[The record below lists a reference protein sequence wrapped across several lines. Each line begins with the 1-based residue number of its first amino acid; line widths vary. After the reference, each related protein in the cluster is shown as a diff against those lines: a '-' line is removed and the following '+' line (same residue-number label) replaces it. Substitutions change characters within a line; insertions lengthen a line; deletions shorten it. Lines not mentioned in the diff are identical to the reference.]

1 MQRKVDWRKT
11 GILTLIVGFV
21 IAVIVLLRFQG
32 QPPASLESLL
42 PPLAATPYQNA
53 RKDVGYIGAAQCAAC
68 HPGEHQSYMQTAHS
82 QALAEIELAN
92 EPPDGSFEDPASE
105 RQYRVYRKGDELRHE
120 ESIRKTNGEQQVLTD
135 VPIKYVIGS
144 GRFSRSYLVDREGFL
159 FESPATWYSAKHAW
173 GLSPGYENYNSG
185 FQRPAELRC
194 LTCHAGRLEPVD
206 RSPHRVRLHAL
217 AIDCERCHG
226 PGELHAAHRKDV
238 KAGEGSA
245 TDWTIVNPAKLD
257 RDRQEDICAQC
268 HLHTGAT
275 VELPGR
281 READYRPGQRL
292 SDYVANFGLK
302 GDKAQMEVVGHME
315 QMRLSKCW
323 TETKTL
329 TCTTCHDPHDK
340 PTPATA
346 TASYRAKC
354 IECHTEN
361 ACGIPVTKRRAK
373 DAADNCMNCH
383 MPRSPTEIPHFA
395 FTHHRIGIHE
405 TNAEPPATPRE
416 RGTPV
421 ADEAGGTSRPSAPG
435 VPQRTRLTRERGTP
449 IADEAGGASRP
460 SAPGVPERTRL
471 TRERGTPI
479 ADEAGGASRPSAPG
493 VPQRTRLTRER
504 GTPIADEAGGAS
516 RPSAP
521 GVPQRTRLTR
531 ELIDL
536 AASPPEGALMDRNL
550 GLGYLQLSDSPGHTQ
565 FAETYQLRARKLL
578 ESVQAKG
585 LADVEV
591 EGALA
596 RLWWNIDP
604 DLTQKYA
611 RSVIA
616 AADADP
622 DSLASACYTL
632 GTTLYQQDN
641 LAEALPWLERTV
653 KLRPTADLWISLSDC
668 HERAGDMKRALECAR
683 RGSEWASDR
692 PRYLERYIELLEAT
706 GQADRA
712 NELKPRLAPLFEYQG
727 RFSNETETP

>member
-11 GILTLIVGFV
+11 GILTLTVGIVVGVF
-21 IAVIVLLRFQG
+21 VLLRFQG

-42 PPLAATPYQNA
+42 PPAAATRYQNA
-53 RKDVGYIGAAQCAAC
+53 SQEVGYIGAAQCAAC

-82 QALAEIELAN
+82 LALAEIDPAN
-92 EPPDGSFEDPASE
+92 EPPAGSFDDPASQ
-105 RQYRVYRKGDELRHE
+105 RQYRVYRKGVELRHE
-120 ESIRKTNGEQQVLTD
+120 ESIRQANGEPLVLTD
-135 VPIKYVIGS
+135 VPVKYVIGS

-159 FESPATWYSAKHAW
+159 FESPATWYTAKNAW

-194 LTCHAGRLEPVD
+194 LTCHAGRLEPID
-206 RSPHRVRLHAL
+206 QSPHRVQLHAL

-226 PGELHAAHRKDV
+226 PGELHAAQQKDA

-245 TDWTIVNPAKLD
+245 TDWTIVNPAKLN

-281 READYRPGQRL
+281 RLADYRPGQRL

-315 QMRLSKCW
+315 QMRLSRCW

-354 IECHTEN
+354 LECHAEN
-361 ACGIPVTKRRAK
+361 ACGIPVAKRRAT

-405 TNAEPPATPRE
+405 AAAETPATP
-416 RGTPV
+416 G
-421 ADEAGGTSRPSAPG
+421 
-435 VPQRTRLTRERGTP
+435 
-449 IADEAGGASRP
+449 
-460 SAPGVPERTRL
+460 
-471 TRERGTPI
+471 
-479 ADEAGGASRPSAPG
+479 
-493 VPQRTRLTRER
+493 
-504 GTPIADEAGGAS
+504 
-516 RPSAP
+516 
-521 GVPQRTRLTR
+521 

-536 AASPPEGALMDRNL
+536 AASPPQGTLMDRNL

-565 FAETYQLRARKLL
+565 FAETYQSRARKLL
-578 ESVQAKG
+578 EAVQAKG

-604 DLTQKYA
+604 ELTQKYA
-611 RSVIA
+611 RSVVA
-616 AADADP
+616 AAHPDP

-632 GTTLYQQDN
+632 GTTLYQQDK

-668 HERAGDMKRALECAR
+668 HEKAGDMKRALECAR

-692 PRYLERYIELLEAT
+692 PRYLARYIELLEAT

-712 NELKPRLAPLFEYQG
+712 NELKPRLAPLFEYQQ
-727 RFSNETETP
+727 RFSNATGAP